1 MTASA
6 AARRGS
12 KPKGTRTPRGEGP
25 AAQPRKAQGADDKA
39 HEAEFRG
46 LCHVHDVVEL
56 QVGTD
61 LWVRIVFHPAMT
73 CAHAADELG
82 IPGIVHSVQILHT
95 FPAVLSCHPATT
107 KISPNQMS

>member
-61 LWVRIVFHPAMT
+61 SLPSSNDMRT
-73 CAHAADELG
+73 RC
-82 IPGIVHSVQILHT
+82 
-95 FPAVLSCHPATT
+95 
-107 KISPNQMS
+107 

>member
-1 MTASA
+1 MSSTPATTNKPGAARGTPVTASA

-61 LWVRIVFHPAMT
+61 SLPSSNDMRT
-73 CAHAADELG
+73 RC
-82 IPGIVHSVQILHT
+82 
-95 FPAVLSCHPATT
+95 
-107 KISPNQMS
+107 